1 MSSNTATEDS
11 ADDDGGGI
19 PSKGTAAAAPP
30 AATDAHRSSCLR
42 RRTVRASLPQMW
54 SDLTSPTSCT
64 TTGTARVDER
74 SDRNDDQRL
83 GKEIL
88 GLNYCSD
95 AHKGD
100 TFRSSDDDRRDAI
113 RRDLLDRI
121 TYVRADGSVLQ
132 SVNSSVDSDV
142 GTGSSLIVVK
152 NGSEEGRGHG
162 FGDQQQ
168 QQSAAAT
175 EEEER
180 QRDHRQIASTAK
192 LLGTAFL
199 NNDHSQSTSSGAAA
213 AAVSGPAH
221 HDARTAREAGRAVVA
236 DQQISSGSAATDA
249 DAEAETSGGGGIWS
263 AATGI
268 ASGLAS
274 VVAGTVS
281 YAFST
286 PRRDDGDADEDDYG
300 DWDDVGSFYDDDKH
314 GADYVDATDADGEML
329 GVDYDDAAPSSVG
342 NKGTSRGAVLLDEE
356 RDEILNVG
364 IVLDCLRMLLHHAE
378 SGIAVPSSSDYHH
391 DHHSGNA
398 KAVLLYRFGTNTSS
412 LSEFCKRAA
421 AAELETKGHSADAT
435 SRASAE
441 TLAKL
446 SPSDMDMTLLTM
458 VSAGY
463 AALSSDG
470 DIVAILPRG
479 GAAAAT
485 ANKSTSPLND
495 VDIAIFRLRSTVST
509 LERRIEHLSDQANA
523 VQGRALKAKKQGRT
537 SLAVTY
543 LKRRNLLQAE
553 ADKASSMLLNVENS
567 LQSLEQAKAD
577 AEVVKA
583 YKLAGDAMKVARLS
597 EEEGGLGLNA
607 DAVEKLMDDLAEG
620 NDDLEEISSL
630 IAADAGGSAGPAGDG
645 DIDEEELMKEMEEL
659 EVEMLAGELASTS
672 LGKKKN
678 IGSSDTAVASAAEA
692 VMESKVEVETHGKKE
707 ALLG

>member
-1 MSSNTATEDS
+1 
-11 ADDDGGGI
+11 
-19 PSKGTAAAAPP
+19 
-30 AATDAHRSSCLR
+30 
-42 RRTVRASLPQMW
+42 
-54 SDLTSPTSCT
+54 
-64 TTGTARVDER
+64 
-74 SDRNDDQRL
+74 
-83 GKEIL
+83 
-88 GLNYCSD
+88 
-95 AHKGD
+95 
-100 TFRSSDDDRRDAI
+100 
-113 RRDLLDRI
+113 
-121 TYVRADGSVLQ
+121 
-132 SVNSSVDSDV
+132 
-142 GTGSSLIVVK
+142 
-152 NGSEEGRGHG
+152 
-162 FGDQQQ
+162 
-168 QQSAAAT
+168 
-175 EEEER
+175 
-180 QRDHRQIASTAK
+180 
-192 LLGTAFL
+192 
-199 NNDHSQSTSSGAAA
+199 
-213 AAVSGPAH
+213 
-221 HDARTAREAGRAVVA
+221 
-236 DQQISSGSAATDA
+236 
-249 DAEAETSGGGGIWS
+249 
-263 AATGI
+263 
-268 ASGLAS
+268 LAS

-314 GADYVDATDADGEML
+314 GADYVDATDADDEML

-342 NKGTSRGAVLLDEE
+342 NKGTSKGAVLLDEE
-356 RDEILNVG
+356 KDEILNVG

-378 SGIAVPSSSDYHH
+378 SGIAAPSSSSDYHH

-398 KAVLLYRFGTNTSS
+398 KAVLLHRFGTNTAS

-421 AAELETKGHSADAT
+421 AAELQTKGHSADAT
-435 SRASAE
+435 SHASAD

-446 SPSDMDMTLLTM
+446 SPSDMDMILLSM

-537 SLAVTY
+537 LLAVTY

-567 LQSLEQAKAD
+567 LQSLERAKAD

-620 NDDLEEISSL
+620 NDDLEEICSL

-645 DIDEEELMKEMEEL
+645 DIDEEKLMKEMEEL

-672 LGKKKN
+672 LEKKKN
-678 IGSSDTAVASAAEA
+678 IGSSSDSAVASATEA
-692 VMESKVEVETHGKKE
+692 VMGSKVEVETHGKKE